1 MKNLTPAELAAV
13 GAVDRDRIADDLSA
27 LVAIPS
33 LTGDET
39 AVQTEA
45 ALRMTTAGLVVER
58 TDEDPAALSADPDF
72 PGMEAARTTLPVVAG
87 RLAGDEPG
95 RRVMIA
101 GHIDVVPPGD
111 PLQWTH
117 PPFSPTV
124 KGGLLYGRG
133 ACDMKAGVVAGLAA
147 LRALRETEA
156 EFPGEAMLLTVP
168 AEEDGG
174 AGMLA
179 AIRAG
184 YTADA
189 AVIPEPTQLEIVSA
203 QAGAITFT
211 LSVAGR
217 AAHAAFREE
226 GVSAVEKL
234 QLVTAELQRDEAARN
249 DAETNPQMR
258 ALRLP
263 YPTSIGRVNAGEWSS
278 SVPDLAV
285 AEGRYGVRVGQSP
298 AEAEAELRAAVAR
311 ACAADDWLRG
321 HPPELELSG
330 GRFASAVLPADHPL
344 PWALGAA
351 ARDVLGRLPPFAGV
365 PYGSDARL
373 LIHRGG
379 TPCVL
384 YGPGDPRL
392 AHTPDEH
399 VPLEDVA
406 RCARVLAVWV
416 LRSLHAEQLVT
427 AP

>member
-13 GAVDRDRIADDLSA
+13 GAVDRDRISDDLAA

-33 LTGDET
+33 VTGEES
-39 AVQTEA
+39 AVQTEV

-58 TDEDPAALSADPDF
+58 TEADPAAVSADPDF
-72 PGMEAARTTLPVVAG
+72 PGMEAARTALPVVAG
-87 RLAGDEPG
+87 RLAGEEPG
-95 RRVMIA
+95 RRVMVA

-117 PPFSPTV
+117 PPFSPAV
-124 KGGLLYGRG
+124 EDGSLYGRG

-156 EFPGEAMLLTVP
+156 ELQGEAVLLTVP

-179 AIRAG
+179 AIRNG
-184 YTADA
+184 HTASA
-189 AVIPEPTQLEIVSA
+189 AVITEPTRLEIVTA

-211 LSVAGR
+211 LTVSGR
-217 AAHAAFREE
+217 GAHAAFRAE
-226 GVSAVEKL
+226 GVSAVDKL
-234 QLVTAELQRDEAARN
+234 RLLMAALEVDEAERN
-249 DAETNPQMR
+249 EAETNPQMR
-258 ALRLP
+258 SLRLP
-263 YPTSIGRVNAGEWSS
+263 YPTSIGRLTAGEWSS

-285 AEGRYGVRVGQSP
+285 AEGRYGVRVGESAAQ
-298 AEAEAELRAAVAR
+298 AEEQLRKVIAR
-311 ACAADDWLRG
+311 ACAGDDWLRE
-321 HPPELELSG
+321 HPAELEVSG
-330 GRFASAVLPADHPL
+330 GRFASAALPAEHPL
-344 PWALGAA
+344 PWGLGAA
-351 ARDVLGRLPPFAGV
+351 ARDVLGRLPPFTGV

-373 LIHRGG
+373 LIHQGA

-399 VPLEDVA
+399 VPLDDVV

-416 LRSLHAEQLVT
+416 IRSLHSEQLVT